1 MRHLITLACLVAA
14 FAAYTIGWGQGGTSF
29 VVIGII
35 LESMFWFRLLRKKK
49 QQSPAAHP

>member
-14 FAAYTIGWGQGGTSF
+14 FAAYSIGWGRGITVF

-35 LESMFWFRLLRKKK
+35 FEGIFWVRLLRKKK
-49 QQSPAAHP
+49 PPSPVANP